1 MNTPST
7 RKPGLDLG
15 KLSSVAKI
23 AVNRR
28 PQPADAEIELA
39 LIFSNSQVRKRFRY
53 LEELAESMRLN
64 GVIEPLLVHEEADG
78 RYRVIVGERRLRA
91 APLAGLSKVPVLIK
105 RGLTDLQVR
114 RMQVAENNDRDD
126 LSPFEEA
133 MGVIE
138 DVEHYGTREAM
149 QIWNRGEAWISKRVG
164 VRRYPEPVRALL
176 EEDLCG
182 DFEVLHC
189 LKQLH
194 EAEGGRAVF
203 EELDARLRQGGSLS
217 REEARDTL
225 ARLRAWNRQQAAGQE
240 VPETVSAPAA
250 SGPIALDDKEAARDG
265 LPVSGEG
272 AGERLQTLRA
282 ELRKRGKASGV
293 RFAEMQDKMQVL
305 GYALEQTDWVCWEAL
320 LGTVLPVLETLG
332 TERSQIY
339 LKKLQRELKRHD
351 PLELLQAQ
359 GGLDEAPEDWGP

>member
-138 DVEHYGTREAM
+138 DVEH
-149 QIWNRGEAWISKRVG
+149 SDL
-164 VRRYPEPVRALL
+164 EPR
-176 EEDLCG
+176 
-182 DFEVLHC
+182 
-189 LKQLH
+189 
-194 EAEGGRAVF
+194 
-203 EELDARLRQGGSLS
+203 
-217 REEARDTL
+217 
-225 ARLRAWNRQQAAGQE
+225 
-240 VPETVSAPAA
+240 
-250 SGPIALDDKEAARDG
+250 
-265 LPVSGEG
+265 
-272 AGERLQTLRA
+272 
-282 ELRKRGKASGV
+282 
-293 RFAEMQDKMQVL
+293 
-305 GYALEQTDWVCWEAL
+305 
-320 LGTVLPVLETLG
+320 
-332 TERSQIY
+332 
-339 LKKLQRELKRHD
+339 
-351 PLELLQAQ
+351 
-359 GGLDEAPEDWGP
+359 